1 MAKKEQRELTH
12 AELEVMQILWEKKR
26 ALVREV
32 LDEIPEPKP
41 AYNTV
46 STVIRVLEKKGF
58 VGHKAF
64 GTTYQYFPLV
74 RRKEYTK
81 GFMDSVMSNF
91 FGGSIHQ
98 MLSFFNDTKSVSI
111 GELEEIIGLMKE
123 ENKAEKDMDKK

>member
-1 MAKKEQRELTH
+1 MAKKELKELTH
-12 AELEVMQILWEKKR
+12 AELEVMQILWKKKK

-32 LDEIPEPKP
+32 LDEMPEPKP

-46 STVIRVLEKKGF
+46 STVVRVLEKKGF
-58 VGHKAF
+58 VSHKAF

-74 RRKEYTK
+74 REKEYTK
-81 GFMDSVMSNF
+81 GFMDNVIHNF

-111 GELEEIIGLMKE
+111 SELEEIIKTMKE
-123 ENKAEKDMDKK
+123 ESK

>member
-1 MAKKEQRELTH
+1 MAKKEMRELTH
-12 AELEVMQILWEKKR
+12 AELEVMQILWEKKK

-32 LDEIPEPKP
+32 LDEMPEPKP

-58 VGHKAF
+58 VNHKAF

-74 RRKEYTK
+74 RKKEYTK
-81 GFMDSVMSNF
+81 GYMDTVMTNF

-111 GELEEIIGLMKE
+111 NELEEIIRMMKE
-123 ENKAEKDMDKK
+123 DNK

>member
-1 MAKKEQRELTH
+1 MAKKEMRELTH
-12 AELEVMQILWEKKR
+12 AELEVMQILWEKKK

-32 LDEIPEPKP
+32 LDEMPEPKP

-58 VGHKAF
+58 VSHKAF

-74 RRKEYTK
+74 RKREYTK
-81 GFMDSVMSNF
+81 GYMDTVMTNF

-111 GELEEIIGLMKE
+111 NELEEIIRMMKE
-123 ENKAEKDMDKK
+123 DNK

>member
-1 MAKKEQRELTH
+1 MAKKEMRELTH
-12 AELEVMQILWEKKR
+12 AEQEVMQILWEKKK

-32 LDEIPEPKP
+32 LDEMPEPKP

-46 STVIRVLEKKGF
+46 STVVRVLEKKGF

-74 RRKEYTK
+74 RKKEYTK
-81 GFMDSVMSNF
+81 GFMDTVMTNF

-98 MLSFFNDTKSVSI
+98 MLSFFNDTKSISI
-111 GELEEIIGLMKE
+111 SELEEIIKTMKE
-123 ENKAEKDMDKK
+123 ESK

>member
-1 MAKKEQRELTH
+1 MAKKEMRELTH
-12 AELEVMQILWEKKR
+12 AELEVMQILWEKKK

-32 LDEIPEPKP
+32 LDEMPEPKP

-58 VGHKAF
+58 VSHKAF

-74 RRKEYTK
+74 RKREYTK
-81 GFMDSVMSNF
+81 GYLDTVMTNF

-111 GELEEIIGLMKE
+111 SELEEIIRMMKE
-123 ENKAEKDMDKK
+123 DNK